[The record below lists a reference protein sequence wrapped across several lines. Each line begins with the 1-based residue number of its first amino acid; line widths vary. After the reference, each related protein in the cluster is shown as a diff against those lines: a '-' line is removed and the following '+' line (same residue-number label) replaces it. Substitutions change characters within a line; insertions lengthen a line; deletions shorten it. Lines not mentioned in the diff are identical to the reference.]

1 MTRQMGKRIY
11 RPATVEEQEQH
22 TRTREQIRQELPDIK
37 KQAGRKLAEAVRQ
50 GIALEH
56 TMAVLKA
63 ERLKQGLSLTE
74 MKERTGMERSAL
86 SRLENNVA
94 ANPTVHTL
102 TRYAAAV
109 GKKALVVLVTDDGN

>member
-1 MTRQMGKRIY
+1 MTQQMGKRIY
-11 RPATVEEQEQH
+11 RPATAKEQEQH
-22 TRTREQIRQELPDIK
+22 TRIREQIRQELPDIK
-37 KQAGRKLAEAVRQ
+37 KRARRKLAEAIRQ

-94 ANPTVHTL
+94 ANPTVNTL

>member
-1 MTRQMGKRIY
+1 MTQQMGKRMY
-11 RPATVEEQEQH
+11 RPATMDEQEQH
-22 TRTREQIRQELPDIK
+22 TRIREQIRRELPDIK
-37 KQAGRKLAEAVRQ
+37 KRARRKLTEAVRQ
-50 GIALEH
+50 GVALEH

-63 ERLKQGLSLTE
+63 ERLKQGLSLAD

-86 SRLENNVA
+86 SRLENNGA

-102 TRYAAAV
+102 TRYAAVV